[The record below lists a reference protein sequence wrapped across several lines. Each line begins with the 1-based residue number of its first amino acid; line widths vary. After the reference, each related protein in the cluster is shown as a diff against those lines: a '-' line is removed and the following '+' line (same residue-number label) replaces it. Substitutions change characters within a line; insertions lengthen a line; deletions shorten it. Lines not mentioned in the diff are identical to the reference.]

1 MRWKRR
7 QRTELE
13 PEVYEEPKV
22 ASVEDVQYILASMI
36 RGFEKMIA
44 PAEELLVK
52 TNNILRGLQYEE
64 TTSDVVDAALTSLMR
79 KKLIFMR
86 WSHSSEQEMYGP
98 TRKLKWTSG
107 SLLTKLYGMRRAM
120 FWNGIDL

>member
-52 TNNILRGLQYEE
+52 TNNILRASVRRDHERCCRGGFDLFDEEKAGLHSLAAFLRAINVRPDLKAQ
-64 TTSDVVDAALTSLMR
+64 VDQWLLADQAVR
-79 KKLIFMR
+79 DAP
-86 WSHSSEQEMYGP
+86 SHVLE
-98 TRKLKWTSG
+98 R
-107 SLLTKLYGMRRAM
+107 
-120 FWNGIDL
+120 N